1 MIRYL
6 RQQRG
11 CNILYILVLSYFIK
25 PQTANPTTVVVHQLM
40 HTFPQALMTLHVHS
54 CLSERPT
61 SFATSCVTHLPRE
74 THWYIFN
81 GLAQMI
87 QFLTQFFHLKQHI
100 TNNKQ
105 GQGKDYYIF
114 LHMNLPKPFQQDL
127 DSPLVFSVLKALGL
141 NEHLQLTTLTVGTMS
156 LLQ

>member
-81 GLAQMI
+81 GLAQII

-114 LHMNLPKPFQQDL
+114 FTYESSKTF
-127 DSPLVFSVLKALGL
+127 STGSGFPLQYFPY
-141 NEHLQLTTLTVGTMS
+141 
-156 LLQ
+156 